1 MTDIWRSTIK
11 QLVLARKF
19 EPRKSSAD
27 EKLATSKPTES
38 MNPLRASRTD
48 SSSSTIV
55 TRLVVETA
63 SFTAL
68 YPWSINEVTKCHF
81 FLDVFASIALQNNEE
96 GMPSS
101 FTCPI
106 TVIPRSHLPN
116 DAGVLAAVR
125 GLDLF
130 PADLHH
136 TARKSR

>member
-11 QLVLARKF
+11 QLVLSRKF

-68 YPWSINEVTKCHF
+68 YPGQLTKLQSATF
-81 FLDVFASIALQNNEE
+81 FLTFLLPSLYRTTRRECPPRLPVQS
-96 GMPSS
+96 PSS
-101 FTCPI
+101 LVVTCP
-106 TVIPRSHLPN
+106 TMLV
-116 DAGVLAAVR
+116 
-125 GLDLF
+125 F
-130 PADLHH
+130 
-136 TARKSR
+136 